1 VICASPREEPPAA
14 PLPIEP
20 FPQSVT
26 PELHEE
32 ETPKGTTKVQ
42 EHVYFVSTVLRDTR
56 ERYTMQQKL
65 LYTLLIA

>member
-1 VICASPREEPPAA
+1 VVLASPREEPPPVPSLTE
-14 PLPIEP
+14 PLP
-20 FPQSVT
+20 QSIS

-32 ETPKGTTKVQ
+32 ETREGTTKVQ
-42 EHVYFVSTVLRDTR
+42 KHVYFVRTVLCDAR